1 MSTTEA
7 TANATSAAATSTSR
21 LEELGNQLKTIK
33 ASIADLEKTFK
44 EASKEVAKSL
54 KEAGRHKRQKRE
66 RTGPYTPS
74 AGQQAWND
82 YVAKVREELQK
93 TNAAATYK
101 DAMIEA
107 KNRRSAGDKEAPV
120 ASSSKKAAKAPK
132 AAKATAPVAAATP
145 AAAAPAAKPAKAAAA
160 TKAPKAKVIKA

>member
-7 TANATSAAATSTSR
+7 TNTTAVAATTSR

-74 AGQQAWND
+74 AGQQAWNA

-93 TNAAATYK
+93 SNTAATYK

-107 KNRRSAGDKEAPV
+107 KKRRSAGDKEAPV
-120 ASSSKKAAKAPK
+120 ASASKKAPK
-132 AAKATAPVAAATP
+132 AAKAAPVAAV
-145 AAAAPAAKPAKAAAA
+145 AAPVAAVAAVAAKAPKAAAA

>member
-1 MSTTEA
+1 MTTTEA
-7 TANATSAAATSTSR
+7 ASAPAATAPASR
-21 LEELGNQLKTIK
+21 FEELTNQIK
-33 ASIADLEKTFK
+33 SIKSSINDLEKSLK
-44 EASKEVAKSL
+44 DVNKEVTKSL

-74 AGQQAWND
+74 AGQQAWNA

-120 ASSSKKAAKAPK
+120 ASASKKAPK
-132 AAKATAPVAAATP
+132 AAKAAAPVAAATP
-145 AAAAPAAKPAKAAAA
+145 APVAAAAKPAKAAAA

>member
-7 TANATSAAATSTSR
+7 ANTTSATVAAPTSR

-44 EASKEVAKSL
+44 EASKEVTKSL

-74 AGQQAWND
+74 AGQQAWNA

-120 ASSSKKAAKAPK
+120 ASASKKAPK
-132 AAKATAPVAAATP
+132 AAKAAAPVAAATP
-145 AAAAPAAKPAKAAAA
+145 APVAAAAKPAKAAAA

>member
-7 TANATSAAATSTSR
+7 ANTTAAATTSR
-21 LEELGNQLKTIK
+21 LDELGNQLKSIK

-74 AGQQAWND
+74 AGQQAWNA
-82 YVAKVREELQK
+82 YVAKVRAELQK
-93 TNAAATYK
+93 SNPAATYK

-107 KNRRSAGDKEAPV
+107 KTRRSAGDKEAPV
-120 ASSSKKAAKAPK
+120 ASASKKAPK
-132 AAKATAPVAAATP
+132 AAKAAAAPVAAAP
-145 AAAAPAAKPAKAAAA
+145 AVAVAAAAKPAKAAAA